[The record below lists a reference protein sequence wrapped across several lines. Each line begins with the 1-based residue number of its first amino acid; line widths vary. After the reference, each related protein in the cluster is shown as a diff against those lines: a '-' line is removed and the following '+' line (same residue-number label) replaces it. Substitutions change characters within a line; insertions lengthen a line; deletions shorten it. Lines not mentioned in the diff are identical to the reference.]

1 MSGASNL
8 SRKSKA
14 SGRRADVAPDARSI
28 VSDLDTVSQ
37 ASRPVSTYSKLNEE
51 DEWTAI
57 MNFNTVLHY
66 EEQK

>member
-1 MSGASNL
+1 MNI
-8 SRKSKA
+8 
-14 SGRRADVAPDARSI
+14 APDAKSV

-66 EEQK
+66 EE

>member
-8 SRKSKA
+8 SRKSNA
-14 SGRRADVAPDARSI
+14 SRRKVDVAPDARSI
-28 VSDLDTVSQ
+28 ASDLDTVSQ